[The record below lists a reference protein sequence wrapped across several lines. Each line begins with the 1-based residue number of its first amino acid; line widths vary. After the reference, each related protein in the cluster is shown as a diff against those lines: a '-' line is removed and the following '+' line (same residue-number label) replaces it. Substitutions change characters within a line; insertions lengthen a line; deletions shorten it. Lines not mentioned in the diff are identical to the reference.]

1 MSFREMINNNPMIAV
16 GAMGIAAIVLIVVLV
31 FFGTGNGHRDVVD
44 VYYYDIDNQE
54 LFVAGSDVEDPGAG
68 RGEVARAAVY
78 GCGGCDPDDIF
89 VGYLRDGDRV
99 REPDR
104 GEWVP
109 RQSERGLEITE
120 APIRKCREQGQPA
133 RHCEPR

>member
-1 MSFREMINNNPMIAV
+1 MSIRETINNNPMIAV
-16 GAMGIAAIVLIVVLV
+16 GAIGIAAVVLITVLV
-31 FFGTGNGHRDVVD
+31 VFGTGNGHRDVVD
-44 VYYYDIDNQE
+44 VYYYDIDNEE
-54 LFVAGSDVEDPGAG
+54 LFIARSDADDPGAG
-68 RGEVARAAVY
+68 RGEVARASVY

-99 REPDR
+99 RAPDADR
-104 GEWVP
+104 WVS

-120 APIRKCREQGQPA
+120 APIRKCRAQGQPA